1 MIHVHQNSGTN
12 HRNEKKKHGKEEG
25 KKESQTVKKKGK
37 VRFEEYSPE
46 MEDVFITDL
55 CV

>member
-1 MIHVHQNSGTN
+1 MKRRSTG
-12 HRNEKKKHGKEEG
+12 RKREKK
-25 KKESQTVKKKGK
+25 SQTVKKKGK